1 MKNILVVDD
10 QEHIANLAELILTSS
25 GYSCTKANS
34 GKRALDLLYDKN
46 NNFDLVL
53 MDLAMPEVSG
63 IDVLKKLKQEGK
75 LDRNKVVF
83 FSASSL
89 TQPEKD
95 DLKKL
100 GALDAMN
107 KPFTKA
113 ELLGF
118 VEKHTKR

>member
-1 MKNILVVDD
+1 MKRILVVDD
-10 QEHIANLAELILTSS
+10 QEHIANLAELMLTSS

-34 GKRALDLLYDKN
+34 GKRALELIYDNKN
-46 NNFDLVL
+46 NYDLIL

-63 IDVLKKLKQEGK
+63 IDVLKKLKQDGM
-75 LDRNKVVF
+75 LDRNKIVF

-89 TQPEKD
+89 TGPEKD
-95 DLKKL
+95 DLKKI

-113 ELLGF
+113 ELLRF
-118 VEKHTKR
+118 VEKNAK

>member
-1 MKNILVVDD
+1 MKRILVVDD

-34 GKRALDLLYDKN
+34 GKQALKLIYDNQN
-46 NNFDLVL
+46 NYDLVL

-63 IDVLKKLKQEGK
+63 IDVLKKLKQDGMLE
-75 LDRNKVVF
+75 RNKIVF

-89 TQPEKD
+89 TGPEKD
-95 DLKKL
+95 DLKKI

-107 KPFTKA
+107 KPFTKS

-118 VEKHTKR
+118 VEKHAK

>member
-25 GYSCTKANS
+25 GYSCTTANS
-34 GKRALDLLYDKN
+34 GKRALELLYDQN

-53 MDLAMPEVSG
+53 MDLAMPEFSG
-63 IDVLKKLKQEGK
+63 IDVLKKLKQDGK
-75 LDRNKVVF
+75 LDTNKVVF

-89 TQPEKD
+89 TQTEND

-100 GALDAMN
+100 GAMGTMN

-113 ELLGF
+113 ELLRF
-118 VEKHTKR
+118 VEKNTTR